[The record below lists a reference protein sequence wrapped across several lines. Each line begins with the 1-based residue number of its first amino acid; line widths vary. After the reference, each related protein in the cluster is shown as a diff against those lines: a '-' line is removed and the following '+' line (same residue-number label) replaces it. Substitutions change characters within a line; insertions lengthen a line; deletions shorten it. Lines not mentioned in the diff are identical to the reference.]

1 MGCNWIVLPCA
12 PDSGMPECRKSARL
26 VKMSLPER
34 AAPLKETTSTRDFK
48 NIFTFNCKTHR
59 NNSFVSGSATFSL
72 LPPPSVAKPKS
83 SYSGMTSGIRYR
95 LWNSNSWWYQVLQPL
110 FFRLQNPFHFA
121 KLPSNWS
128 ETALELLGA
137 AQWNSILG
145 VVATSRKGLN
155 LSNLNKRLLIEAY
168 SIQLLKPPR
177 VWFHSGFGSEFE
189 HVTTPSWHDPTAIP
203 NQPKM
208 ALEPLYN
215 SVNFSMINKK
225 LEKFEN
231 RWETVKYFGSAKRIF
246 G

>member
-1 MGCNWIVLPCA
+1 MCSFNIATLFTLKKHSKWGATGLFYHVLRI
-12 PDSGMPECRKSARL
+12 PECRNAGSQRDSLKCHCRNVRL
-26 VKMSLPER
+26 PSKKQPPREILKIYLHLIVKR
-34 AAPLKETTSTRDFK
+34 TVTT
-48 NIFTFNCKTHR
+48 
-59 NNSFVSGSATFSL
+59 L
-72 LPPPSVAKPKS
+72 LFRVRQPSPSSHHPSVAKPKS

-110 FFRLQNPFHFA
+110 FCRLQNPFHFA

-128 ETALELLGA
+128 GTALELLGA

-225 LEKFEN
+225 
-231 RWETVKYFGSAKRIF
+231 
-246 G
+246 